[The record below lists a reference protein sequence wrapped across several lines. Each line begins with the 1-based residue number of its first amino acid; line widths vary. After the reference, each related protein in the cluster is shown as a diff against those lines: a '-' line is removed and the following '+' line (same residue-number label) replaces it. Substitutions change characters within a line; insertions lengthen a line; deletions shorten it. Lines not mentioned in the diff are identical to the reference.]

1 MQKKKL
7 EQKDMVNFKI
17 HDVTAWSTNNSIHVL
32 PNISRN
38 KDNQTIKVG
47 KLTREIFFFESYAK
61 NEEGKLVP
69 DLFLFL
75 NILNMINM
83 VCSLVSIFFDS
94 L

>member
-1 MQKKKL
+1 MTSQPD
-7 EQKDMVNFKI
+7 QQTI
-17 HDVTAWSTNNSIHVL
+17 AIHVL

-47 KLTREIFFFESYAK
+47 KLTREIFFFESYVK
-61 NEEGKLVP
+61 SEEGKLVP